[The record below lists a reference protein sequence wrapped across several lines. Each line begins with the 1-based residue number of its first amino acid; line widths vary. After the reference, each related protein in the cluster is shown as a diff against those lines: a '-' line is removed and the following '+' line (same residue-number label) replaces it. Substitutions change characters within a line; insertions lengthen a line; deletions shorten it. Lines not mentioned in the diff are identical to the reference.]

1 MCADGMGAWTVW
13 VQWWGKGMGMGSI
26 IKYINTVEYY
36 SGVFFLVIAHRNI
49 WKSKQNYSNTLNG
62 HDIVFLCFY
71 SINIRKHKKTLY
83 NRGTFYWA

>member
-1 MCADGMGAWTVW
+1 
-13 VQWWGKGMGMGSI
+13 MGMGSI

-36 SGVFFLVIAHRNI
+36 SGVFFLVIARRNI

-71 SINIRKHKKTLY
+71 SINTGKHKKTLY
-83 NRGTFYWA
+83 NRGTFYWASRLGHIVKLCCLYCPP